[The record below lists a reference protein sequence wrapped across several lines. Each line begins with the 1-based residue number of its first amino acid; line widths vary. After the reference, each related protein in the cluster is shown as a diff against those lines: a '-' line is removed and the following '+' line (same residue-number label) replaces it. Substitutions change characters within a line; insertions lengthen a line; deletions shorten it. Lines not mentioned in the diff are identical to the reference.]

1 MKISYNW
8 IKQFIHTDLAPEII
22 SKLLTD
28 CGLEVE
34 STEEFQSI
42 SGGLK
47 GLVVGEVISKEK
59 HPDADKLS
67 VTTVNVGQADL
78 LNIVCG
84 APNVAA
90 GQKVLV
96 ALIGTTLY
104 PLNGAP
110 FEIKKSKIRGV
121 VSEGMICAED
131 EIGIGNS
138 HDGIMLLKPETLVG
152 TPAAEY
158 FNIETDTVFEIG
170 LTPNRADAASHLGVA
185 RDLMALLNTQAIYA
199 NRSVQKDLNLP
210 DISTFN
216 SIKSDTSM
224 QVVVEDANACTR
236 YSGISIKNITVT
248 ESPEWLKN
256 KLKAIGVRPINSV
269 VDCSNYVMFELGQ
282 PLHAFDAAKINGN
295 KIIVKKLSVVTPFI
309 TLDGNEHELS
319 SDDLM
324 ICDEQN
330 ALCIAGVFGGKNSGI
345 TESTKELFLESACFN
360 AVSVRKTAKRHG
372 LKTDASFRFE
382 RGTDPAITVF
392 ALKRAALLIQEICGG
407 QITGELIDWYPSPV
421 APFKVAFS
429 YVNCERII
437 GKKIENEIIKKIIR
451 TLGIQIESENG
462 DVLHLA
468 VPAFKVDVQ
477 REIDVIEEVLRIYGY
492 NQIEIPSQVNSSLS
506 YATKPDREKIMN
518 TVADLLT
525 SNGFSEIMSL
535 SLTPSTYTENSTLFP
550 KVENVGMLNP
560 LSSELD
566 VLRQT
571 LLYGGLEAIA
581 YNQNRKR
588 ADLKLYEF
596 GKSYHLTKNE
606 TSGEKFYTE
615 QNHLSLFITGKSTLE
630 SWQNKTENSSI
641 YTAKYYASLLLQRL
655 GIASYKEVAFQNEVI
670 SAGLQ
675 LIVNQKTLVEIGAVS
690 KGILKK
696 ADIKSEVFFVDVN
709 WDLLLKVSG
718 TKNTLYREM
727 PKFPEVRRDLALL
740 IDTAI
745 SYAQI
750 EELAFQTEKKLLKAV
765 NLFDVYEGEKLEAG
779 KKSYAVSFIIQDENS
794 TLEDKQIEKI
804 MDKLI
809 STFKEKLGAA
819 IR

>member
-8 IKQFIHTDLAPEII
+8 IKQFIHTDLAPEKI

-47 GLVVGEVISKEK
+47 GLVVGEVITKEK

-67 VTTVNVGQADL
+67 ITTVNVGQSEL

-131 EIGIGNS
+131 EIGIGSS
-138 HDGIMLLKPETLVG
+138 HEGILVLKPETIVG

-185 RDLMALLNTQAIYA
+185 RDLLSLLNTHPSFASQ
-199 NRSVQKDLNLP
+199 SVQQELNLP
-210 DISTFN
+210 DVSTFT

-224 QVVVEDANACTR
+224 QVAVEDSNACIR
-236 YSGISIKNITVT
+236 YSGISIKNVSVA

-256 KLKAIGVRPINSV
+256 RLKAIGVRPINSV
-269 VDCSNYVMFELGQ
+269 VDCTNYVMFELGQ
-282 PLHAFDAAKINGN
+282 PLHAFDAAKIKGN
-295 KIIVKKLSVVTPFI
+295 KIVVKKLNAASPFI
-309 TLDGNEHELS
+309 TLDGIEHELS
-319 SDDLM
+319 TDDLM
-324 ICDEQN
+324 ICDESN

-345 TESTKELFLESACFN
+345 TETTKELFLESACFN
-360 AVSVRKTAKRHG
+360 SVSVRKTAKRHG

-382 RGTDPAITVF
+382 RGTDPAITVY

-407 QITGELIDWYPSPV
+407 QISGELIDLYPSPV
-421 APFKVAFS
+421 APFKIEFS
-429 YVNCERII
+429 YTNCGKII
-437 GKKIENEIIKKIIR
+437 GKKIEHEIIKKIIR
-451 TLGIQIESENG
+451 TLGIQIVSENG
-462 DVLHLA
+462 DILHLA

-492 NQIEIPSQVNSSLS
+492 NQIEIPSHVNSSLS

-535 SLTPSTYTENSTLFP
+535 SLSPSSYTETSTLFH
-550 KVENVGMLNP
+550 KDENVSMLNP

-571 LLYGGLEAIA
+571 LLFGGLEAIA

-596 GKSYHLTKNE
+596 GKTYHLTKNE
-606 TSGEKFYTE
+606 STGEKSYSE
-615 QNHLSLFITGKSTLE
+615 HNHLCLFITGKEVLE
-630 SWQNKTENSSI
+630 SWQNKTENASI
-641 YTAKYYASLLLQRL
+641 YTAKYFASLILQRL
-655 GIASYKEVAFQNEVI
+655 GISNYKEVTFQNELI

-675 LIVNQKTLVEIGAVS
+675 LIVNQKTVIEIGAVS

-696 ADIKSEVFFVDVN
+696 SDIKSDVFFVDVK
-709 WDLLLKVSG
+709 WDLLLKAIG
-718 TKNTLYREM
+718 TRNTTYNEI

-740 IDTAI
+740 IDTTI
-745 SYAQI
+745 SYSQI
-750 EELAFQTEKKLLKAV
+750 EEIAFQTEKKLLKAV

-779 KKSYAVSFIIQDENS
+779 KKSYAVSFILQDENS
-794 TLEDKQIEKI
+794 TLEEKQIEKI

-809 STFKEKLGAA
+809 SSFREKLGAS

>member
-8 IKQFIHTDLAPEII
+8 IKQFIRTELAPEII

-34 STEEFQSI
+34 SVEEFQSN

-67 VTTVNVGQADL
+67 VTTVNVGQSEL

-131 EIGIGNS
+131 EIGIGSS
-138 HDGIMLLKPETLVG
+138 HEGILILKPETLVG

-158 FNIETDTVFEIG
+158 FNNETDTVFEIG

-185 RDLMALLNTQAIYA
+185 RDLLSLLHTHPSFA
-199 NRSVQKDLNLP
+199 NESVQQELSLP
-210 DISTFN
+210 DVSTFTP
-216 SIKSDTSM
+216 IKSDTSV
-224 QVVVEDANACTR
+224 QVVVEDPIACIR
-236 YSGISIKNITVT
+236 YSGISIKDVSVV

-256 KLKAIGVRPINSV
+256 NLKAIGVRPINSV
-269 VDCSNYVMFELGQ
+269 VDCTNYVMFELGQ
-282 PLHAFDAAKINGN
+282 PLHAFDSAKIKGN
-295 KIIVKKLSVVTPFI
+295 KIVVKKLNATTPFI
-309 TLDGNEHELS
+309 TLDGVEHELS
-319 SDDLM
+319 KEDLM
-324 ICDEQN
+324 ICDTQN
-330 ALCIAGVFGGKNSGI
+330 PLCIAGVFGGKNSGI
-345 TESTKELFLESACFN
+345 TEATKDLFLESACFN
-360 AVSVRKTAKRHG
+360 SVSVRKTAKRHG

-382 RGTDPAITVF
+382 RGTDPEITVY

-407 QITGELIDWYPSPV
+407 QISGELIDWYPTPV
-421 APFKVAFS
+421 TPFKIEFS
-429 YVNCERII
+429 FNNCGRII
-437 GKKIENEIIKKIIR
+437 GKKIDNEIIKKIIR
-451 TLGIQIESENG
+451 TLGIQIERENG
-462 DVLHLA
+462 DILHLS

-492 NQIEIPSQVNSSLS
+492 NQIEIPSQVSSSLS

-535 SLTPSTYTENSTLFP
+535 SLSPSSYTETSTLFH
-550 KVENVGMLNP
+550 KDENVTMLNP
-560 LSSELD
+560 LSSELN

-571 LLYGGLEAIA
+571 LLFGGLEAIA

-596 GKSYHLTKNE
+596 GKTYHYTKNE
-606 TSGEKFYTE
+606 STGEKVYTE
-615 QNHLSLFITGKSTLE
+615 HNHLCLFITGKEAPE
-630 SWQNKTENSSI
+630 SWQNKTENTSI
-641 YTAKYYASLLLQRL
+641 YTAKYFASLLLQRL
-655 GIASYKEVAFQNEVI
+655 GITNYKEVTFQNELI
-670 SAGLQ
+670 SEGLQ
-675 LIVNQKTLVEIGAVS
+675 LLVNQKSVIEIGTVS
-690 KGILKK
+690 KSILKK
-696 ADIKSEVFFVDVN
+696 ADVKSEVFFVDVQ
-709 WDLLLKVSG
+709 WDLLLHASG
-718 TKNTLYREM
+718 KKSTIYKEI

-740 IDTAI
+740 IDTSI
-745 SYAQI
+745 SYSQI
-750 EELAFQTEKKLLKAV
+750 EETAFQTEKKLLKAV

-779 KKSYAVSFIIQDENS
+779 KKSYAISFILQDDNS
-794 TLEDKQIEKI
+794 TLGEKQIEKI
-804 MDKLI
+804 MEKLI
-809 STFKEKLGAA
+809 STFKEKLGAS

>member
-8 IKQFIHTDLAPEII
+8 IKQFIQTDLSPEKI

-47 GLVVGEVISKEK
+47 GLVVGEVITKEK

-67 VTTVNVGQADL
+67 ITTVNVGQSEL

-131 EIGIGNS
+131 EIGIGSS
-138 HDGIMLLKPETLVG
+138 HEGILVLKPETIVG

-185 RDLMALLNTQAIYA
+185 RDLLSLLNTHPSFASQ
-199 NRSVQKDLNLP
+199 SVQQELNLP
-210 DISTFN
+210 DVSTFT

-224 QVVVEDANACTR
+224 QVAVEDSNACIR
-236 YSGISIKNITVT
+236 YSGISIKNVSVA

-256 KLKAIGVRPINSV
+256 RLKAIGVRPINSV
-269 VDCSNYVMFELGQ
+269 VDCTNYVMFELGQ
-282 PLHAFDAAKINGN
+282 PLHAFDAAKIKGN
-295 KIIVKKLSVVTPFI
+295 KIVVKKLNAATPFI
-309 TLDGNEHELS
+309 TLDGIEHELS
-319 SDDLM
+319 TDDLM
-324 ICDEQN
+324 ICDVSN

-345 TESTKELFLESACFN
+345 TETTKELFLESACFN
-360 AVSVRKTAKRHG
+360 SVSVRKTAKRHG

-382 RGTDPAITVF
+382 RGTDPAITAY

-407 QITGELIDWYPSPV
+407 QISGELIDLYPSPV
-421 APFKVAFS
+421 APFKIEFS
-429 YVNCERII
+429 YTNCGRII
-437 GKKIENEIIKKIIR
+437 GKKIEHEIIKKIIR
-451 TLGIQIESENG
+451 TLGIQIVSENG
-462 DVLHLA
+462 DILHLA

-492 NQIEIPSQVNSSLS
+492 NQIEIPSHVSSSLS

-518 TVADLLT
+518 TVADVLT

-535 SLTPSTYTENSTLFP
+535 SLSPSSYTEASSLFH
-550 KVENVGMLNP
+550 KDENVSMLNP

-571 LLYGGLEAIA
+571 LLFGGLEAIA

-596 GKSYHLTKNE
+596 GKTYHRTKNE
-606 TSGEKFYTE
+606 STGEKFYFE
-615 QNHLSLFITGKSTLE
+615 HNHLCLFITGKVVLE
-630 SWQNKTENSSI
+630 SWQNKTESASI
-641 YTAKYYASLLLQRL
+641 YTAKYFASLILQRL
-655 GIASYKEVAFQNEVI
+655 GISNYKEVTFQNELI

-675 LIVNQKTLVEIGAVS
+675 LIVNQKTVIEIGAVS

-696 ADIKSEVFFVDVN
+696 SDIKSDVFFVDVK
-709 WDLLLKVSG
+709 WDLLLKAIG
-718 TKNTLYREM
+718 TRNTTYNEI

-740 IDTAI
+740 IDTTI
-745 SYAQI
+745 SYSQI
-750 EELAFQTEKKLLKAV
+750 EEIAFQTEKKLLKAV

-779 KKSYAVSFIIQDENS
+779 KKSYAISFILQDENS
-794 TLEDKQIEKI
+794 TLEEKQIEKI

-809 STFKEKLGAA
+809 SSFREKLGAS

>member
-1 MKISYNW
+1 M
-8 IKQFIHTDLAPEII
+8 H
-22 SKLLTD
+22 
-28 CGLEVE
+28 C
-34 STEEFQSI
+34 
-42 SGGLK
+42 
-47 GLVVGEVISKEK
+47 
-59 HPDADKLS
+59 
-67 VTTVNVGQADL
+67 
-78 LNIVCG
+78 
-84 APNVAA
+84 
-90 GQKVLV
+90 
-96 ALIGTTLY
+96 
-104 PLNGAP
+104 
-110 FEIKKSKIRGV
+110 R
-121 VSEGMICAED
+121 
-131 EIGIGNS
+131 
-138 HDGIMLLKPETLVG
+138 
-152 TPAAEY
+152 
-158 FNIETDTVFEIG
+158 
-170 LTPNRADAASHLGVA
+170 
-185 RDLMALLNTQAIYA
+185 
-199 NRSVQKDLNLP
+199 
-210 DISTFN
+210 
-216 SIKSDTSM
+216 
-224 QVVVEDANACTR
+224 
-236 YSGISIKNITVT
+236 
-248 ESPEWLKN
+248 
-256 KLKAIGVRPINSV
+256 
-269 VDCSNYVMFELGQ
+269 
-282 PLHAFDAAKINGN
+282 
-295 KIIVKKLSVVTPFI
+295 
-309 TLDGNEHELS
+309 
-319 SDDLM
+319 
-324 ICDEQN
+324 
-330 ALCIAGVFGGKNSGI
+330 VFGGKNSGI

-407 QITGELIDWYPSPV
+407 QITGDLIDWYPSPV
-421 APFKVAFS
+421 APFKVVFS

-535 SLTPSTYTENSTLFP
+535 SLTPSSYTENSTLFP

-690 KGILKK
+690 KGVLKK

>member
-8 IKQFIHTDLAPEII
+8 IKQFIHTDLAPEKI

-47 GLVVGEVISKEK
+47 GLVVGEVITKEK

-67 VTTVNVGQADL
+67 ITTVNVGQSEL

-131 EIGIGNS
+131 EIGIGSS
-138 HDGIMLLKPETLVG
+138 HEGILVLKPETIVG

-185 RDLMALLNTQAIYA
+185 RDLLSLLNTHPSFASQ
-199 NRSVQKDLNLP
+199 SVQQELNLP
-210 DISTFN
+210 DVSTFT

-224 QVVVEDANACTR
+224 QVAVEDSNACIR
-236 YSGISIKNITVT
+236 YSGISIKNVSVA

-256 KLKAIGVRPINSV
+256 RLKAIGVRPINSV
-269 VDCSNYVMFELGQ
+269 VDCTNYVMFELGQ
-282 PLHAFDAAKINGN
+282 PLHAFDAAKIKGN
-295 KIIVKKLSVVTPFI
+295 KIVVKKLNAASPFI
-309 TLDGNEHELS
+309 TLDGIEHELS
-319 SDDLM
+319 TDDLM
-324 ICDEQN
+324 ICDESN

-345 TESTKELFLESACFN
+345 TETTKELFLESACFN
-360 AVSVRKTAKRHG
+360 SVSVRKTAKRHG

-382 RGTDPAITVF
+382 RGTDPAITVY

-407 QITGELIDWYPSPV
+407 QISGELIDLYPSPV
-421 APFKVAFS
+421 APFKIEFS
-429 YVNCERII
+429 YTNCGKII
-437 GKKIENEIIKKIIR
+437 GKKIEHEIIKKIIR
-451 TLGIQIESENG
+451 TLGIQIVSENG
-462 DVLHLA
+462 DILHLA

-492 NQIEIPSQVNSSLS
+492 NQIEIPSHVNSSLS

-535 SLTPSTYTENSTLFP
+535 SLSPSSYTETSTLFH
-550 KVENVGMLNP
+550 KDENVSMLNP

-571 LLYGGLEAIA
+571 LLFGGLEAIA

-596 GKSYHLTKNE
+596 GKTYHLTKNE
-606 TSGEKFYTE
+606 STGEKSYSE
-615 QNHLSLFITGKSTLE
+615 HNHLCLFITGKVVLE
-630 SWQNKTENSSI
+630 SWQNKTENASI
-641 YTAKYYASLLLQRL
+641 YTAKYFASLILQRL
-655 GIASYKEVAFQNEVI
+655 GISNYKEVTFQNELI

-675 LIVNQKTLVEIGAVS
+675 LIVNQKTVIEIGAVS

-696 ADIKSEVFFVDVN
+696 SDIKSDVFFVDVK
-709 WDLLLKVSG
+709 WDLLLKAIG
-718 TKNTLYREM
+718 TRNTTYNEI

-740 IDTAI
+740 IDTTI
-745 SYAQI
+745 SYSQI
-750 EELAFQTEKKLLKAV
+750 EEIAFQTEKKLLKAV

-779 KKSYAVSFIIQDENS
+779 KKSYAVSFILQDENS
-794 TLEDKQIEKI
+794 TLEEKQIEKI

-809 STFKEKLGAA
+809 SSFREKLGAS

>member
-185 RDLMALLNTQAIYA
+185 RDLLALLNTQPIYA

-216 SIKSDTSM
+216 SIKSDKNM

-295 KIIVKKLSVVTPFI
+295 KIIVKKLSVATPFI

-330 ALCIAGVFGGKNSGI
+330 ALCIAG
-345 TESTKELFLESACFN
+345 FLE
-360 AVSVRKTAKRHG
+360 V
-372 LKTDASFRFE
+372 
-382 RGTDPAITVF
+382 
-392 ALKRAALLIQEICGG
+392 
-407 QITGELIDWYPSPV
+407 
-421 APFKVAFS
+421 
-429 YVNCERII
+429 
-437 GKKIENEIIKKIIR
+437 KI
-451 TLGIQIESENG
+451 
-462 DVLHLA
+462 
-468 VPAFKVDVQ
+468 
-477 REIDVIEEVLRIYGY
+477 
-492 NQIEIPSQVNSSLS
+492 
-506 YATKPDREKIMN
+506 
-518 TVADLLT
+518 
-525 SNGFSEIMSL
+525 
-535 SLTPSTYTENSTLFP
+535 
-550 KVENVGMLNP
+550 
-560 LSSELD
+560 
-566 VLRQT
+566 
-571 LLYGGLEAIA
+571 
-581 YNQNRKR
+581 
-588 ADLKLYEF
+588 
-596 GKSYHLTKNE
+596 
-606 TSGEKFYTE
+606 
-615 QNHLSLFITGKSTLE
+615 
-630 SWQNKTENSSI
+630 
-641 YTAKYYASLLLQRL
+641 
-655 GIASYKEVAFQNEVI
+655 
-670 SAGLQ
+670 
-675 LIVNQKTLVEIGAVS
+675 
-690 KGILKK
+690 
-696 ADIKSEVFFVDVN
+696 
-709 WDLLLKVSG
+709 
-718 TKNTLYREM
+718 
-727 PKFPEVRRDLALL
+727 PE
-740 IDTAI
+740 
-745 SYAQI
+745 
-750 EELAFQTEKKLLKAV
+750 
-765 NLFDVYEGEKLEAG
+765 
-779 KKSYAVSFIIQDENS
+779 
-794 TLEDKQIEKI
+794 
-804 MDKLI
+804 
-809 STFKEKLGAA
+809 
-819 IR
+819 

>member
-8 IKQFIHTDLAPEII
+8 IKQFIQTDLAPEKI

-47 GLVVGEVISKEK
+47 GLVVGEVITKEK

-67 VTTVNVGQADL
+67 ITTVNVGQSEL

-131 EIGIGNS
+131 EIGIGSS
-138 HDGIMLLKPETLVG
+138 HEGILVLKPETIVG

-185 RDLMALLNTQAIYA
+185 RDLLSLLNTHPSFASQ
-199 NRSVQKDLNLP
+199 SVQQELNLP
-210 DISTFN
+210 DVSTFT

-224 QVVVEDANACTR
+224 QVAVEDSNACIR
-236 YSGISIKNITVT
+236 YSGISIKNVSVA

-256 KLKAIGVRPINSV
+256 RLKAIGVRPINSV
-269 VDCSNYVMFELGQ
+269 VDCTNYVMFELGQ
-282 PLHAFDAAKINGN
+282 PLHAFDAAKIKGN
-295 KIIVKKLSVVTPFI
+295 KIVVKKLNAATPFI
-309 TLDGNEHELS
+309 TLDGIEHELS
-319 SDDLM
+319 TDDLM
-324 ICDEQN
+324 ICDESN

-345 TESTKELFLESACFN
+345 TETTKELFLESACFDS
-360 AVSVRKTAKRHG
+360 VSVRKTAKRHG

-382 RGTDPAITVF
+382 RGTDPAITVY

-407 QITGELIDWYPSPV
+407 QISGELIDLYPSPV
-421 APFKVAFS
+421 APFKIEFS
-429 YVNCERII
+429 YTNCGKII
-437 GKKIENEIIKKIIR
+437 GKKIEHEIIKKIIR
-451 TLGIQIESENG
+451 TLGIQIVSENG
-462 DVLHLA
+462 DILHLA

-492 NQIEIPSQVNSSLS
+492 NQIEIPSHVSSSLS

-535 SLTPSTYTENSTLFP
+535 SLSPSSYTESSTLFH
-550 KVENVGMLNP
+550 KDENVSMLNP

-571 LLYGGLEAIA
+571 LLFGGLEAIA

-596 GKSYHLTKNE
+596 GKTYHGTKNE
-606 TSGEKFYTE
+606 STGEKSYSE
-615 QNHLSLFITGKSTLE
+615 HNHLCLFITGKVVLE
-630 SWQNKTENSSI
+630 SWQNKTESASI
-641 YTAKYYASLLLQRL
+641 YTAKYFASLILQRL
-655 GIASYKEVAFQNEVI
+655 GISNYKEVTFQNELI

-675 LIVNQKTLVEIGAVS
+675 LIVNQKTVIEIGAVS

-696 ADIKSEVFFVDVN
+696 SDIKSDVFFVDVK
-709 WDLLLKVSG
+709 WDLLLKAIG
-718 TKNTLYREM
+718 TRNTIYNEI

-745 SYAQI
+745 SYSQI
-750 EELAFQTEKKLLKAV
+750 EEIAFQTEKKLLKAV

-779 KKSYAVSFIIQDENS
+779 KKSYAVSFVLQDENS

-809 STFKEKLGAA
+809 SSFREKLGAS

>member
-8 IKQFIHTDLAPEII
+8 IKQFIQTDLAPEKI

-47 GLVVGEVISKEK
+47 GLVVGEVITKEK

-67 VTTVNVGQADL
+67 ITTVNVGQAEL

-131 EIGIGNS
+131 EIGIGSS
-138 HDGIMLLKPETLVG
+138 HEGILVLKPETIVG

-185 RDLMALLNTQAIYA
+185 RDLLSLLNTHPTFA
-199 NRSVQKDLNLP
+199 SQKIQQELNLP
-210 DISTFN
+210 DVSTFT
-216 SIKSDTSM
+216 SIKSDSSM
-224 QVVVEDANACTR
+224 QVAVEDSSACIR
-236 YSGISIKNITVT
+236 YSGISIKNVSVA

-256 KLKAIGVRPINSV
+256 RLKAIGVRPINSV
-269 VDCSNYVMFELGQ
+269 VDCTNYVMFELGQ
-282 PLHAFDAAKINGN
+282 PLHAFDAAKIKGN
-295 KIIVKKLSVVTPFI
+295 KIVVKKLNAATPFI
-309 TLDGNEHELS
+309 TLDGIEHELS

-324 ICDEQN
+324 ICDESN

-345 TESTKELFLESACFN
+345 TETTKELFLESACFN
-360 AVSVRKTAKRHG
+360 SVSVRKTAKRHG

-382 RGTDPAITVF
+382 RGTDPAITVY

-407 QITGELIDWYPSPV
+407 QISGELIDLYPSPV
-421 APFKVAFS
+421 APFKIEFS
-429 YVNCERII
+429 YTNCGRII
-437 GKKIENEIIKKIIR
+437 GKKIEHEIIKKIIR
-451 TLGIQIESENG
+451 TLGIQIVSENG
-462 DVLHLA
+462 DILHLE

-492 NQIEIPSQVNSSLS
+492 NQIEIPSHVSSSLS

-535 SLTPSTYTENSTLFP
+535 SLSPSSYTETSTLFH
-550 KVENVGMLNP
+550 KDENVSMLNP

-571 LLYGGLEAIA
+571 LLFGGLEAIA

-596 GKSYHLTKNE
+596 GKTYHRTKNE
-606 TSGEKFYTE
+606 STGEKSYSE
-615 QNHLSLFITGKSTLE
+615 HNHLCLFITGKVVLE
-630 SWQNKTENSSI
+630 SWQNKTESASI
-641 YTAKYYASLLLQRL
+641 YTAKYFASLILQRL
-655 GIASYKEVAFQNEVI
+655 GISNYKEVTFQNELI

-675 LIVNQKTLVEIGAVS
+675 LIVNQKTVIEIGAVS

-696 ADIKSEVFFVDVN
+696 SDIKSDVFFVDVK
-709 WDLLLKVSG
+709 WDLLLKAIG
-718 TKNTLYREM
+718 TRNTIYNEI

-740 IDTAI
+740 IDTTI
-745 SYAQI
+745 SYSQI
-750 EELAFQTEKKLLKAV
+750 EEIAFQTEKKLLKAV

-779 KKSYAVSFIIQDENS
+779 KKSYAVSFVLQDENS
-794 TLEDKQIEKI
+794 TLEEKQIEKI

-809 STFKEKLGAA
+809 SSFREKLGAS

>member
-8 IKQFIHTDLAPEII
+8 IKQFIHTDLAPEKI

-47 GLVVGEVISKEK
+47 GLVVGEVITKEK

-67 VTTVNVGQADL
+67 ITTVNVGQSEL

-131 EIGIGNS
+131 EIGIGSS
-138 HDGIMLLKPETLVG
+138 HEGILVLKPETIVG

-185 RDLMALLNTQAIYA
+185 RDLLSLLNTHPSFASQ
-199 NRSVQKDLNLP
+199 SVQEELNLP
-210 DISTFN
+210 DVSTFT

-224 QVVVEDANACTR
+224 QVAVEDSNACIR
-236 YSGISIKNITVT
+236 YSGISIKNVSVA

-256 KLKAIGVRPINSV
+256 RLKAIGVRPINSV
-269 VDCSNYVMFELGQ
+269 VDCTNYVMFELGQ
-282 PLHAFDAAKINGN
+282 PLHAFDAAKIKGN
-295 KIIVKKLSVVTPFI
+295 KIVVKKLNAATPFI
-309 TLDGNEHELS
+309 TLDGIEHELS
-319 SDDLM
+319 TDDLM
-324 ICDEQN
+324 ICDESN
-330 ALCIAGVFGGKNSGI
+330 ALCIAGVFGSKNSGI
-345 TESTKELFLESACFN
+345 TETTKELFLESACFN
-360 AVSVRKTAKRHG
+360 SVSVRKTAKRHG

-382 RGTDPAITVF
+382 RGTDPAITVY

-407 QITGELIDWYPSPV
+407 QISGELIDLYPSPV
-421 APFKVAFS
+421 APFKIEFS
-429 YVNCERII
+429 YTNCGKII
-437 GKKIENEIIKKIIR
+437 GKKIEHEIIKKIIR
-451 TLGIQIESENG
+451 TLGIQIVSENG
-462 DVLHLA
+462 DILHLA

-492 NQIEIPSQVNSSLS
+492 NQIEIPSHVRSSLS

-535 SLTPSTYTENSTLFP
+535 SLSPSSYTETSTLFH
-550 KVENVGMLNP
+550 KDENISMLNP

-571 LLYGGLEAIA
+571 LLFGGLEAIA

-596 GKSYHLTKNE
+596 GKTYHLTKNE
-606 TSGEKFYTE
+606 STGEKSYSE
-615 QNHLSLFITGKSTLE
+615 HNHLCLFITGKVVLE
-630 SWQNKTENSSI
+630 SWQNKTENASI
-641 YTAKYYASLLLQRL
+641 YTAKYFASLILQRL
-655 GIASYKEVAFQNEVI
+655 GISNYKEVTFQNELI

-675 LIVNQKTLVEIGAVS
+675 LIVNQKTVIEIGAVS

-696 ADIKSEVFFVDVN
+696 SDIKSDVFFVDVK
-709 WDLLLKVSG
+709 WDLLLKAIG
-718 TKNTLYREM
+718 TRNTIYNEI

-745 SYAQI
+745 SYSQI
-750 EELAFQTEKKLLKAV
+750 EEIAFQTEKKLLKAV

-779 KKSYAVSFIIQDENS
+779 KKSYAVSFILQDENS
-794 TLEDKQIEKI
+794 TLEEKQIEKI

-809 STFKEKLGAA
+809 SSFREKLGAS

>member
-8 IKQFIHTDLAPEII
+8 IKQFIQTDLSPEKI

-47 GLVVGEVISKEK
+47 GLVVGEVITKEK

-67 VTTVNVGQADL
+67 ITTVNVGQSEL

-131 EIGIGNS
+131 EIGIGSS
-138 HDGIMLLKPETLVG
+138 HEGILVLKPETIVG

-185 RDLMALLNTQAIYA
+185 RDLLSLLNTHPTFA
-199 NRSVQKDLNLP
+199 SQKIQQELNMP
-210 DISTFN
+210 DVSTFT
-216 SIKSDTSM
+216 SIKSDSSM
-224 QVVVEDANACTR
+224 QVAVEDSNACIR
-236 YSGISIKNITVT
+236 YSGISIKNVSVA
-248 ESPEWLKN
+248 ESPEWLIN
-256 KLKAIGVRPINSV
+256 RLKAIGVRPINSV
-269 VDCSNYVMFELGQ
+269 VDCTNYVMFELGQ
-282 PLHAFDAAKINGN
+282 PLHAFDAAKIKGN
-295 KIIVKKLSVVTPFI
+295 KIVVKKLNAATPFI
-309 TLDGNEHELS
+309 TLDGIEHELS

-324 ICDEQN
+324 ICDESN

-345 TESTKELFLESACFN
+345 TETTKELFLESACFN
-360 AVSVRKTAKRHG
+360 SVSVRKTAKRHG

-382 RGTDPAITVF
+382 RGTDPAITVY

-407 QITGELIDWYPSPV
+407 QISGELIDIYPSPV
-421 APFKVAFS
+421 APFKIEFS
-429 YVNCERII
+429 YTNCGRII
-437 GKKIENEIIKKIIR
+437 GKKIDHEIIKKIIR
-451 TLGIQIESENG
+451 TLGIQIVSEK
-462 DVLHLA
+462 DDILHLA

-492 NQIEIPSQVNSSLS
+492 NQIEIPSHVSSSLS

-535 SLTPSTYTENSTLFP
+535 SLTPSSYTETSTLFH
-550 KVENVGMLNP
+550 KDENVSMLNP

-571 LLYGGLEAIA
+571 LLFGGLEAIA

-596 GKSYHLTKNE
+596 GKTYHLTKNE
-606 TSGEKFYTE
+606 STGEKSYSE
-615 QNHLSLFITGKSTLE
+615 HNHLCLFITGKVVLE
-630 SWQNKTENSSI
+630 SWQNKTENANI
-641 YTAKYYASLLLQRL
+641 YTAKYFAALILQRL
-655 GIASYKEVAFQNEVI
+655 GISNFKEVTFQNELI

-675 LIVNQKTLVEIGAVS
+675 LIVNQKTVIEIGAVS

-696 ADIKSEVFFVDVN
+696 SDIKSDVFFVDVK
-709 WDLLLKVSG
+709 WDLLLKAIG
-718 TKNTLYREM
+718 TRNTIYNEI

-745 SYAQI
+745 SYSQI
-750 EELAFQTEKKLLKAV
+750 EEIAFQTEKKLLKAV

-779 KKSYAVSFIIQDENS
+779 KKSYAVSFVLQDENS
-794 TLEDKQIEKI
+794 TLEEKQIEKI

-809 STFKEKLGAA
+809 SSFKEKLGAS

>member
-8 IKQFIHTDLAPEII
+8 IKQFIHTDLAPEKI

-47 GLVVGEVISKEK
+47 GLVVGEVITKEK

-67 VTTVNVGQADL
+67 ITTVNVGQSEL

-131 EIGIGNS
+131 EIGIGSS
-138 HDGIMLLKPETLVG
+138 HEGILVLKPETIVG

-185 RDLMALLNTQAIYA
+185 RDLLSLLNTHPSFASQ
-199 NRSVQKDLNLP
+199 SVQQELNLP
-210 DISTFN
+210 DVSTFT

-224 QVVVEDANACTR
+224 QVAVEDSNACIR
-236 YSGISIKNITVT
+236 YSGISIKNVSVA

-256 KLKAIGVRPINSV
+256 RLKAIGVRPINSV
-269 VDCSNYVMFELGQ
+269 VDCTNYVMFELGQ
-282 PLHAFDAAKINGN
+282 PLHAFDAAKIKGN
-295 KIIVKKLSVVTPFI
+295 KIVVKKLNAASPFI
-309 TLDGNEHELS
+309 TLDGIEHELS
-319 SDDLM
+319 TDDLM
-324 ICDEQN
+324 ICDESN

-345 TESTKELFLESACFN
+345 TETTKELFLESACFN
-360 AVSVRKTAKRHG
+360 SVSVRKTAKRHG

-382 RGTDPAITVF
+382 RGTDPAITVY

-407 QITGELIDWYPSPV
+407 QISGELIDLYPSPV
-421 APFKVAFS
+421 APFKIEFS
-429 YVNCERII
+429 YTNCGKII
-437 GKKIENEIIKKIIR
+437 GKKIEHEIIKKIIR
-451 TLGIQIESENG
+451 TLGIQIVSENG
-462 DVLHLA
+462 DILHLA

-492 NQIEIPSQVNSSLS
+492 NQIEIPSHVNSSLS

-535 SLTPSTYTENSTLFP
+535 SLSPSSYTETSTLFH
-550 KVENVGMLNP
+550 KDENVSMLNP

-571 LLYGGLEAIA
+571 LLFGGLEAIA

-596 GKSYHLTKNE
+596 GKTYHLTKNE
-606 TSGEKFYTE
+606 STGEKSYSE
-615 QNHLSLFITGKSTLE
+615 HNHLCLFITGKEVLE
-630 SWQNKTENSSI
+630 SWQNKTENASI
-641 YTAKYYASLLLQRL
+641 YTAKYFASLILQRL
-655 GIASYKEVAFQNEVI
+655 GISNYKEVTFQNELI

-675 LIVNQKTLVEIGAVS
+675 LIVNQKTVIEIGAVS

-696 ADIKSEVFFVDVN
+696 SDIKSDVFFVDVK
-709 WDLLLKVSG
+709 WDLLLKAIG
-718 TKNTLYREM
+718 TRNTTYNEI

-745 SYAQI
+745 SYSQI
-750 EELAFQTEKKLLKAV
+750 EEIAFQTEKKLLKAV

-779 KKSYAVSFIIQDENS
+779 KKSYAVSFILQDENS
-794 TLEDKQIEKI
+794 TLEEKQIEKI

-809 STFKEKLGAA
+809 SSFREKLGAS